1 MTGKTDN
8 IFIQFFRYCIVGGLA
23 FLVDYCLLFLLS
35 DKCGLHYLLS
45 AGIAFI
51 AGLVVNYLL
60 SIFWVFSE
68 SRYRDKRIEFAFFA
82 FIGVIGLGL
91 TEGLMWLFTDLAGLH
106 YLLSKLITA
115 ALVLLWNFFAR
126 KVVLFTK

>member
-1 MTGKTDN
+1 M
-8 IFIQFFRYCIVGGLA
+8 
-23 FLVDYCLLFLLS
+23 
-35 DKCGLHYLLS
+35 
-45 AGIAFI
+45 
-51 AGLVVNYLL
+51 NYLL

-68 SRYRDKRIEFAFFA
+68 SRYREKRIEFAIFA

-115 ALVLLWNFFAR
+115 ALVLLWNFIAR
-126 KVVLFTK
+126 KAVLFTK